1 MDSARLNRIFTLAL
15 PIVAGMVSQ
24 NILNLVDTA
33 MVGVL
38 GNAALAAVGIGGFV
52 TFMCQALILGISTG
66 VQATVARRKGEGL
79 LDRAA
84 RTLNSALL
92 LVLIVGPIFSVV
104 LTWLLPRTFHLLNG
118 DPEVVA
124 QALPYLDWRIMA
136 ITFVGMNFAF
146 RGYWNA
152 LDMSRIY
159 MSTLVVMHISN
170 IFFNWV
176 LIFGHLGAPALG
188 VEGAG
193 IASAIA
199 MVIGTATY
207 MVLGMT
213 HAREHGFMKGI
224 GTRDEIVKL
233 IRLSVPAGIQQF
245 FFAAG
250 FVATF
255 WIIGKV
261 GTAELAAANV
271 LINIMLVALLPGLGL
286 GLACSTLV
294 GQAIGRGHP
303 DDAYQWGW
311 DVAKVAA
318 VVMTTLGLPMLL
330 TPDLVTMHFLHD
342 PATRELARWPMRL
355 VGMWMPIEALG
366 FTMMHALYGAGDSR
380 RVMKISILFQWGLF
394 LPAAYLVGPVLGFG
408 LLGIWLM
415 QGAYRILQS
424 MTFMRY
430 WKFGGWRELVV

>member
-1 MDSARLNRIFTLAL
+1 
-15 PIVAGMVSQ
+15 
-24 NILNLVDTA
+24 
-33 MVGVL
+33 
-38 GNAALAAVGIGGFV
+38 
-52 TFMCQALILGISTG
+52 
-66 VQATVARRKGEGL
+66 
-79 LDRAA
+79 
-84 RTLNSALL
+84 
-92 LVLIVGPIFSVV
+92 LIVGPVFSVF
-104 LTWLLPRTFHLLNG
+104 LSWLLPRTFHLLNS
-118 DPEVVA
+118 DPEVIS
-124 QALPYLDWRIMA
+124 QALPYLDARIMA

-170 IFFNWV
+170 IFLNWV
-176 LIFGHLGAPALG
+176 LIFGHLGAPAMG
-188 VEGAG
+188 VKGAG
-193 IASAIA
+193 MASAIA

-207 MVLGMT
+207 MILGMKY
-213 HAREHGFMKGI
+213 AREHGFLKEW
-224 GTRDEIVKL
+224 GTRLEIKNLV
-233 IRLSVPAGIQQF
+233 RLSVPAGIQQLF
-245 FFAAG
+245 FSAG
-250 FVATF
+250 FVAMY

-261 GTAELAAANV
+261 GTLELAAANV

-342 PATRELARWPMRL
+342 PVTQDLARWPMRL
-355 VGMWMPIEALG
+355 VGMWMPVEALG
-366 FTMMHALYGAGDSR
+366 FIMMHALYGAGDAR
-380 RVMKISILFQWGLF
+380 RVMKISIVFQWGLF
-394 LPAAYLVGPVLGFG
+394 LPAAYFIGPVLGFG

-415 QGAYRILQS
+415 QGGYRILQS
-424 MTFMRY
+424 LTFMRY
-430 WKFGGWRELVV
+430 WRAGAWRDLVV